1 MENQLQ
7 PNAGKNAII
16 EVEGNRYERLPIRTH
31 LITNEDD
38 IVDVAVKEN
47 APYFRGSLENV
58 LDEKYRK
65 K

>member
-38 IVDVAVKEN
+38 IVDVEPAW
-47 APYFRGSLENV
+47 
-58 LDEKYRK
+58 
-65 K
+65 